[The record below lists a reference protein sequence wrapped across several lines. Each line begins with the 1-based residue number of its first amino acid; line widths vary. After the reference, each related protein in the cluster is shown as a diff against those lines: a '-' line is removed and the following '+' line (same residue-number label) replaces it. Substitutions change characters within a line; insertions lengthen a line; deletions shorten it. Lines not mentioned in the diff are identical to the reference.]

1 MREKSQMHYK
11 EAQEEA
17 KMLRESADNI
27 SPDTDD
33 EENSDKNSTSVC
45 MECRFIFYFVVR
57 FYLCII
63 LCMFLH

>member
-17 KMLRESADNI
+17 KMLRESADNL

-33 EENSDKNSTSVC
+33 EENSDKNTTSVC
-45 MECRFIFYFVVR
+45 NTTYGV
-57 FYLCII
+57 
-63 LCMFLH
+63 